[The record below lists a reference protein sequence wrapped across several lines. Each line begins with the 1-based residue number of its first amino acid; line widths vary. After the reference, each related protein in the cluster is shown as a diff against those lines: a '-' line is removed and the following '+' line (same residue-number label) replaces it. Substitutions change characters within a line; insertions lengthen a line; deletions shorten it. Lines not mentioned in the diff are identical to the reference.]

1 MGCPPRA
8 GTSVAEN
15 ANRTSGAAVWIRAQ
29 GITALIWTAKP
40 ILASRSLMTGAWN
53 SSRGQSGGFNATP
66 VTPIFIKVLQKVL
79 HEKVS
84 KINGFWHF
92 VTPVTPIFKYK
103 YKKICKIAKLQI
115 VLFLKK

>member
-15 ANRTSGAAVWIRAQ
+15 ANRTSGAAMGSRAQ

-53 SSRGQSGGFNATP
+53 SSRGQSGGFSYTSYTYFVKG
-66 VTPIFIKVLQKVL
+66 VTYGVTV
-79 HEKVS
+79 
-84 KINGFWHF
+84 KI
-92 VTPVTPIFKYK
+92 
-103 YKKICKIAKLQI
+103 Q
-115 VLFLKK
+115 

>member
-1 MGCPPRA
+1 MGCRPKA

-15 ANRTSGAAVWIRAQ
+15 ANRTSGVVQGSRAQ

-40 ILASRSLMTGAWN
+40 ILTSRSLMTGAWN
-53 SSRGQSGGFNATP
+53 SSQGQSGGFN
-66 VTPIFIKVLQKVL
+66 
-79 HEKVS
+79 
-84 KINGFWHF
+84 